1 MKPTRILG
9 LLTLVASLGLAA
21 CGGGGAGNPA
31 LPAVAPTSNVDA
43 YTGPAPATADVQ
55 AFEVNLWNNIR
66 GQNRCGQCHNATT
79 PAQMPNFARSDN
91 VNLAYAQ
98 ANTVV
103 NLAQPSTSEMVV
115 KVSGGHNCW
124 LADPSACGQILTTW
138 ISNWANAT
146 GATSA
151 TTVQLVAP
159 PVQSPGQS
167 LNFPNATVAATDYQS
182 TIYTLTSVYC
192 SKCHSSQANP
202 ATAQTPYFA
211 DPNITTAYQA
221 AIPKIDFTGC
231 VPQNSPT
238 FATTC
243 GVNSRFYQR
252 LATDMHNCWSTC
264 STDAALMLTQIQA
277 FAMDATP
284 TNLDP
289 ALVVS
294 KALTMTQGTV
304 ASGANRYDADT
315 IAKYM
320 FSEGA
325 GSTTAYDTSGIDP
338 AADLTLTGH
347 YQYDGSWGLIFLA
360 GGGKAQATVEASSKL
375 NTLIQA
381 TGEFSIE
388 AWVAPAVVAT
398 NLSDIVSYSGGDTLR
413 NFTLA
418 QTNQDYDFML
428 RMNVP
433 GATQTATSSSS
444 ITDTMELNGQP
455 QLQTPDAT
463 MALQASLQHVV
474 LTYDPING
482 RQIYV
487 NGVNQNIPDPQKGST
502 ISNWDS
508 TFALVLGSEVSSD
521 NAFQGEVKF
530 LAIHQRALSAAQ
542 VLQNFNAGVGQRYF
556 LLFNISSVPG
566 VNVPQAYMMFTVSQ
580 YDNYSYLFYQ
590 PTFISLDATAK
601 PGTIPV
607 QGMRIGINGTIPLV
621 GQAYSPL
628 NTSITAAGYTPQGE
642 VLSTVGTV
650 IGLESGPLTDQF
662 FLQFDLLGTAK
673 DVIVEAS
680 PCPAGQTTCTQA
692 LNLGPTMADVGVRS
706 FAQVNSTF
714 SQLTG
719 VPTSNSSVVTTYQSV
734 QQQLPSVNTLE
745 AYSSADQVGVAQ
757 LAVQYCNQVM
767 GSSTLQ
773 AQVFPGVT
781 FNASTFS
788 SVTATGAN
796 AAGVMQYTSSGPAAQ
811 VVADLAVLS
820 VGNGTL
826 AHQPAPS
833 TVTTELTNL
842 IGNLCAG
849 STPCSSAARVSA
861 VTVGACAAALGNA
874 DVMID

>member
-1 MKPTRILG
+1 MKATRILA
-9 LLTLVASLGLAA
+9 LLTLVASVGLSA
-21 CGGGGAGNPA
+21 CGGGGSGNSA
-31 LPAVAPTSNVDA
+31 LPVGAPTSSVDA

-91 VNLAYAQ
+91 VNLAYAE

-103 NLAQPSTSEMVV
+103 NLAQPSTSTMVV

-138 ISNWANAT
+138 ISNWASAT

-151 TTVQLVAP
+151 TTVTLVAP
-159 PVQSPGQS
+159 PVQSAGQS
-167 LNFPNATVAATDYQS
+167 LSFSSSSTAATDYGN
-182 TIYTLTSVYC
+182 TIYTLTSQYC
-192 SKCHSSQANP
+192 SKCHSSVANP
-202 ATAQTPYFA
+202 ATQQAPYFA

-243 GVNSRFYQR
+243 GTNSRFYQR
-252 LATDMHNCWSTC
+252 LLTDMHNCWSTC
-264 STDAALMLTQIQA
+264 SVDAGLMLAQIQA
-277 FAMDATP
+277 FAKDATP

-304 ASGANRYDADT
+304 AAGANRYDADT

-325 GSTTAYDTSGIDP
+325 GSTVAYDTSGIDP

-347 YQYDGSWGLIFLA
+347 YQYDGSWGVIFLA
-360 GGGKAQATVEASSKL
+360 GGGKGQATVQASSKL

-388 AWVAPAVVAT
+388 TWVAPAVVAT
-398 NLSDIVSYSGGDTLR
+398 NLSDMVSYSGGDTLR

-418 QTNQDYDFML
+418 QTNQDYDFLL
-428 RMNVP
+428 R
-433 GATQTATSSSS
+433 SSNS
-444 ITDTMELNGQP
+444 TGLNGMP

-463 MALQASLQHVV
+463 MALQATLQHVV

-502 ISNWDS
+502 ISNWDT
-508 TFALVLGSEVSSD
+508 TFALVLGSEVSGD
-521 NAFQGEVKF
+521 NAFQGEIKF
-530 LAIHQRALSAAQ
+530 LAIHQRALTAAQ
-542 VLQNFNAGVGQRYF
+542 VMQNFNAGVGQRYY
-556 LLFNISSVPG
+556 LLFNISGVPG
-566 VNVPQAYMMFTVSQ
+566 VNVSQAYMMLTVSQ

-590 PTFISLDATAK
+590 PTFISLDPTAK
-601 PGTIPV
+601 PTASIPV

-628 NTSITAAGYTPQGE
+628 NTSITAAGYTAQGE

-650 IGLESGPLTDQF
+650 IGLESGPATDQF
-662 FLQFDLLGTAK
+662 FLQFDVLGTAK
-673 DVIVEAS
+673 DVIVDAS
-680 PCPAGQTTCTQA
+680 PCPAGETSCTQA
-692 LNLGPTMADVGVRS
+692 LNLGPVMADVGVRS

-714 SQLTG
+714 AQLTG
-719 VPTSNSSVVTTYQSV
+719 VPTSNTSVVSTYQSV
-734 QQQLPSVNTLE
+734 QQQLPAVNTLE
-745 AYSSADQVGVAQ
+745 AYSSAAQVGVAQ

-767 GSSTLQ
+767 SSTTLQ
-773 AQVFPGVT
+773 AKVFPGVT
-781 FNASTFS
+781 FNASTYS
-788 SVTATGAN
+788 SVTATAPIG
-796 AAGVMQYTSSGPAAQ
+796 GVMQYTSSPPAST
-811 VVADLAVLS
+811 VVAALAALA

-826 AHQPAPS
+826 THQPAPS

-842 IGNLCAG
+842 IGNLCNSG
-849 STPCSSAARVSA
+849 TPCSTAARVSA

-874 DVMID
+874 DVLID

>member
-1 MKPTRILG
+1 MKATRILG
-9 LLTLVASLGLAA
+9 LLTLVASLALSA
-21 CGGGGAGNPA
+21 CGGGGSGNSA
-31 LPAVAPTSNVDA
+31 LPVGAPTSSVDA

-91 VNLAYAQ
+91 VNLAYAE

-151 TTVQLVAP
+151 TTVTLVAP
-159 PVQSPGQS
+159 PVQSAGQS
-167 LNFPNATVAATDYQS
+167 LNFASATTAATDYQA
-182 TIYTLTSVYC
+182 TIYTLTGVYC
-192 SKCHSSQANP
+192 SKCHSSTANP
-202 ATAQTPYFA
+202 ATQQAPYFA
-211 DPNITTAYQA
+211 DMNITTAYQA

-264 STDAALMLTQIQA
+264 SADAALMLTQIQA

-284 TNLDP
+284 TSLDP
-289 ALVVS
+289 SLVVS

-325 GSTTAYDTSGIDP
+325 GSTVAYDTSGIDP

-347 YQYDGSWGLIFLA
+347 YQYDGSWGVIFLA
-360 GGGKAQATVEASSKL
+360 GGGKAQATVQASSKL

-381 TGEFSIE
+381 SGEFSIE

-398 NLSDIVSYSGGDTLR
+398 NLSDIVSFSGGDTLR

-418 QTNQDYDFML
+418 QTNQDYDFQL
-428 RMNVP
+428 R
-433 GATQTATSSSS
+433 SSNS
-444 ITDTMELNGQP
+444 TGLNGMP

-474 LTYDPING
+474 LTYDPVNG

-487 NGVNQNIPDPQKGST
+487 NGVNQNIPDPQKGGT
-502 ISNWDS
+502 LANWDN
-508 TFALVLGSEVSSD
+508 TFALVLGSEVSGD
-521 NAFQGEVKF
+521 NAFQGEIKF
-530 LAIHQRALSAAQ
+530 LAVHQRALTAAQ
-542 VLQNFNAGVGQRYF
+542 VLQNFNAGVGQRYY
-556 LLFNISSVPG
+556 LLFNISNVPG
-566 VNVPQAYMMFTVSQ
+566 VNVAQAYMMFTVSQ

-590 PTFISLDATAK
+590 PTFISLDPTAK
-601 PGTIPV
+601 PTSIPV
-607 QGMRIGINGTIPLV
+607 QGLRIGINGTIPLV
-621 GQAYSPL
+621 GQAYIPL
-628 NTSITAAGYTPQGE
+628 NTTITAAGYTAQGE

-650 IGLESGPLTDQF
+650 IALESGPATDQF
-662 FLQFDLLGTAK
+662 FLQFDLLGTGK

-692 LNLGPTMADVGVRS
+692 LNLGPAMADVGVRT

-719 VPTSNSSVVTTYQSV
+719 VPTSNTSVVSTYQSV
-734 QQQLPSVNTLE
+734 QQQLPAVNTLE
-745 AYSSADQVGVAQ
+745 AYSSANQVGVAQ

-767 GSSTLQ
+767 SSPTLQ
-773 AQVFPGVT
+773 AKVFPGVT
-781 FNASTFS
+781 FSASTFS
-788 SVTATGAN
+788 SVTANGTD
-796 AAGVMQYTSSGPAAQ
+796 AAGNTKYTSSAPASQ
-811 VVADLAVLS
+811 VVADLAALS
-820 VGNGTL
+820 VGSGTL
-826 AHQPAPS
+826 THQPAPA
-833 TVTTELTNL
+833 TVTSELTNL
-842 IGNLCAG
+842 IGVLCTG
-849 STPCSSAARVSA
+849 STPCNSAARVSA

-874 DVMID
+874 DVLID

>member
-1 MKPTRILG
+1 MKATRILG
-9 LLTLVASLGLAA
+9 LLSLAASLALSA
-21 CGGGGAGNPA
+21 CGGGGGGDSA
-31 LPAVAPTSNVDA
+31 LPVGAPTSSVNA

-91 VNLAYAQ
+91 VNLAYAE

-103 NLAQPSTSEMVV
+103 NLAQPSTSTMVV

-151 TTVQLVAP
+151 TTVTLVAP
-159 PVQSPGQS
+159 PDQSVGQS
-167 LNFPNATVAATDYQS
+167 LSFSSATTAATDYQN

-202 ATAQTPYFA
+202 ATQQAPYFA

-231 VPQNSPT
+231 LPQNSAT

-243 GVNSRFYQR
+243 GINSRFYQR

-264 STDAALMLTQIQA
+264 SADAALMLAQIQA

-289 ALVVS
+289 SLVVS
-294 KALTMTQGTV
+294 KGLTMTQGTV

-320 FSEGA
+320 FSEGNGA
-325 GSTTAYDTSGIDP
+325 IAYDTSGIDP

-347 YQYDGSWGLIFLA
+347 YQYDGSWGVIFLA
-360 GGGKAQATVEASSKL
+360 GGGKAQATVQASSKL

-388 AWVAPAVVAT
+388 AWVTPAVVAT

-418 QTNQDYDFML
+418 QTNQDYDFQL
-428 RMNVP
+428 R
-433 GATQTATSSSS
+433 SSNS
-444 ITDTMELNGQP
+444 TGLNGMP

-463 MALQASLQHVV
+463 MALQAALQHVV

-487 NGVNQNIPDPQKGST
+487 NGVNQNIADPQKGGT
-502 ISNWDS
+502 ISNWDN
-508 TFALVLGSEVSSD
+508 TFALVLGSEVSGD
-521 NAFQGEVKF
+521 NGFQGEIKF
-530 LAIHQRALSAAQ
+530 LAIHQRALTAAQ
-542 VLQNFNAGVGQRYF
+542 VMQNFNAGVGQRYY

-566 VNVPQAYMMFTVSQ
+566 VNVPQAYMMLTVSQ
-580 YDNYSYLFYQ
+580 YDNYSYLFFQ
-590 PTFISLDATAK
+590 PTFISLDATGK
-601 PGTIPV
+601 PTTSIPV
-607 QGMRIGINGTIPLV
+607 KGMRIGINGTIPLV

-628 NTSITAAGYTPQGE
+628 NTSITAAGYTAQGE

-650 IGLESGPLTDQF
+650 IALESGPLTDQF
-662 FLQFDLLGTAK
+662 FLQFDQLGTAS
-673 DVIVEAS
+673 DVIVDAS
-680 PCPAGQTTCTQA
+680 PCPAGQTTCMQA
-692 LNLGPTMADVGVRS
+692 LNLGPVMADMGVRS

-714 SQLTG
+714 SQITG
-719 VPTSNSSVVTTYQSV
+719 IPTSNMSVVSTYQSV
-734 QQQLPSVNTLE
+734 QQQLPAINTLE
-745 AYSSADQVGVAQ
+745 AYSSAAQVGVAQ
-757 LAVQYCNQVM
+757 LAVQYCQQVM
-767 GSSTLQ
+767 STPSIQ
-773 AQVFPGVT
+773 ATVFP
-781 FNASTFS
+781 SITFS
-788 SVTATGAN
+788 SSTYSTVTASGTDGAGN
-796 AAGVMQYTSSGPAAQ
+796 TQYSASGQAAQ
-811 VVADLAVLS
+811 VIADLAALS

-826 AHQPAPS
+826 THQPATA

-842 IGNLCAG
+842 VGTLCSG
-849 STPCSSAARVSA
+849 STPCNSAARVSA

>member
-1 MKPTRILG
+1 MKATRILG

-21 CGGGGAGNPA
+21 CGGGGSGNSA
-31 LPAVAPTSNVDA
+31 LPVGAPTSSVDA

-91 VNLAYAQ
+91 VNLAYAE

-151 TTVQLVAP
+151 TTVTLVAP
-159 PVQSPGQS
+159 PVQSVGQS
-167 LNFPNATVAATDYQS
+167 LSFTSATTAATDYGN
-182 TIYTLTSVYC
+182 TIYTLTWPNC
-192 SKCHSSQANP
+192 AKCHSSTANP
-202 ATAQTPYFA
+202 ATQQAPYFA
-211 DPNITTAYQA
+211 DNNITTAYQA

-264 STDAALMLTQIQA
+264 AADAALMLTQIQA
-277 FAMDATP
+277 FAMDAQP

-289 ALVVS
+289 SLVVS

-320 FSEGA
+320 FSEGQ
-325 GSTTAYDTSGIDP
+325 GSTVAYDTSGIDP

-347 YQYDGSWGLIFLA
+347 YLYDGSWGVIFLA
-360 GGGKAQATVEASSKL
+360 GGGKAQATVQASSKL

-388 AWVAPAVVAT
+388 TWVTPAVVAT

-418 QTNQDYDFML
+418 QTNQDYDFQL
-428 RMNVP
+428 R
-433 GATQTATSSSS
+433 SSNS
-444 ITDTMELNGQP
+444 TGLNGMP

-463 MALQASLQHVV
+463 MALQAALQHVV

-487 NGVNQNIPDPQKGST
+487 NGVNQNIPDPQKGGT

-508 TFALVLGSEVSSD
+508 TFALVLGSEVSGD
-521 NAFQGEVKF
+521 NAFQGEIKF
-530 LAIHQRALSAAQ
+530 LAIHQRALTAAQ
-542 VLQNFNAGVGQRYF
+542 VMQNFNAGVGQRYY
-556 LLFNISSVPG
+556 LLFNISNVPG
-566 VNVPQAYMMFTVSQ
+566 VNVPQAYMMLTVSQ
-580 YDNYSYLFYQ
+580 YDNYSYMFYQ
-590 PTFISLDATAK
+590 PTFISLDPTAK
-601 PGTIPV
+601 PSTIPV

-628 NTSITAAGYTPQGE
+628 NTSVTAAGYTAQGE
-642 VLSTVGTV
+642 VLSNVGTV
-650 IGLESGPLTDQF
+650 IALESGPATDEF
-662 FLQFDLLGTAK
+662 FLQFDVLGTAK

-692 LNLGPTMADVGVRS
+692 LNLGPAMADVGIRT

-719 VPTSNSSVVTTYQSV
+719 VPTSNTSVVSTYQSV
-734 QQQLPSVNTLE
+734 QQQLPAVNTLE
-745 AYSSADQVGVAQ
+745 AYSSAAQVGVAQ

-767 GSSTLQ
+767 SSPTLQ
-773 AQVFPGVT
+773 AKVFPGVT
-781 FNASTFS
+781 FGATTFS
-788 SVTATGAN
+788 SVTATGKN
-796 AAGVMQYTSSGPAAQ
+796 AAGVMQYTSSAPATQ
-811 VVADLAVLS
+811 VVADLAAFS
-820 VGNGTL
+820 VGSGTL
-826 AHQPAPS
+826 THQPAPS

-842 IGNLCAG
+842 IGNLCTG
-849 STPCSSAARVSA
+849 STPCTTAQRVTD
-861 VTVGACAAALGNA
+861 VTVGLCAAALGNA

>member
-1 MKPTRILG
+1 MKATRILG
-9 LLTLVASLGLAA
+9 LLTLVASLALSA
-21 CGGGGAGNPA
+21 CGGGGAGNSA
-31 LPAVAPTSNVDA
+31 LPVGAPTSSVDA

-91 VNLAYAQ
+91 VNLAYAE

-103 NLAQPSTSEMVV
+103 NLSQPSTSTMVV

-151 TTVQLVAP
+151 TTVTLVAP
-159 PVQSPGQS
+159 PDQSVGQS
-167 LNFPNATVAATDYQS
+167 LSFSSATTAATDYGA

-202 ATAQTPYFA
+202 ATQQAPYFA

-231 VPQNSPT
+231 LPQNSAT

-264 STDAALMLTQIQA
+264 SADAALMLTQIQA

-289 ALVVS
+289 SLVVS
-294 KALTMTQGTV
+294 KGLTMTQGTV

-320 FSEGA
+320 FSEGNGA
-325 GSTTAYDTSGIDP
+325 IAYDTSGIDP

-347 YQYDGSWGLIFLA
+347 YQYDGSWGIIFLA
-360 GGGKAQATVEASSKL
+360 GGGKAQATVQASSKL

-388 AWVAPAVVAT
+388 AWVTPAVVAT

-418 QTNQDYDFML
+418 QTNQDYDFEL
-428 RMNVP
+428 R
-433 GATQTATSSSS
+433 SSNS
-444 ITDTMELNGQP
+444 TGLNGMP

-463 MALQASLQHVV
+463 MALQAALQHVV

-487 NGVNQNIPDPQKGST
+487 NGVNQNIPDPQKGGT
-502 ISNWDS
+502 ISNWDN
-508 TFALVLGSEVSSD
+508 TFALVLGSEVSGD
-521 NAFQGEVKF
+521 NGFQGEVKF
-530 LAIHQRALSAAQ
+530 LAVHQRALTAAQ
-542 VLQNFNAGVGQRYF
+542 VMQNFNAGVGQRYY
-556 LLFNISSVPG
+556 LLFNISNVPG

-590 PTFISLDATAK
+590 PTFISLDATGK
-601 PGTIPV
+601 PTTSIPV

-621 GQAYSPL
+621 GQAYTPL
-628 NTSITAAGYTPQGE
+628 NTSITAAGYTAQGE

-650 IGLESGPLTDQF
+650 IALESGPLTDQF
-662 FLQFDLLGTAK
+662 FLQFDLLGTAS
-673 DVIVEAS
+673 DVIVDAS
-680 PCPAGQTTCTQA
+680 PCPAGQTTCMQA
-692 LNLGPTMADVGVRS
+692 LNLGPVMADMGVRS

-714 SQLTG
+714 SQITG
-719 VPTSNSSVVTTYQSV
+719 IPTSNMSVVSTYQSV
-734 QQQLPSVNTLE
+734 QQQLPAINTLE

-757 LAVQYCNQVM
+757 LAVQYCQQVM
-767 GSSTLQ
+767 GTPSIQ
-773 AQVFPGVT
+773 ATVFPGI
-781 FNASTFS
+781 TFS
-788 SVTATGAN
+788 GSTYSTVTANGTD
-796 AAGVMQYTSSGPAAQ
+796 AAGNTQYTASGQAAQ
-811 VVADLAVLS
+811 VIADLAALS

-826 AHQPAPS
+826 THQPATS
-833 TVTTELTNL
+833 TVTAELTNL
-842 IGNLCAG
+842 VGTLCSG
-849 STPCSSAARVSA
+849 STACNGNATRVSS

>member
-1 MKPTRILG
+1 MKCTKVVG
-9 LLTLVASLGLAA
+9 LATLLASLALSA
-21 CGGGGAGNPA
+21 CGGGSSGNSA
-31 LPAVAPTSNVDA
+31 LPVGAPTSSVDA

-91 VNLAYAQ
+91 VNLAYAE

-146 GATSA
+146 GTTSA
-151 TTVQLVAP
+151 TSVTLVAP
-159 PVQSPGQS
+159 PDENVGQS
-167 LNFPNATVAATDYQS
+167 LNFSSDATAATAYGN

-192 SKCHSSQANP
+192 SKCHSSTANP
-202 ATAQTPYFA
+202 ATQQAPYFA
-211 DPNITTAYQA
+211 DPTLAYAYSQ

-231 VPQNSPT
+231 LPQNSAT
-238 FATTC
+238 FTTTC
-243 GVNSRFYQR
+243 GKNSRFYLR
-252 LATDMHNCWSTC
+252 LAVDQHNCWSTC
-264 STDAALMLTQIQA
+264 SADAALMLAQIQA

-289 ALVVS
+289 SLVVS
-294 KALTMTQGTV
+294 KGLTMTQGTV

-325 GSTTAYDTSGIDP
+325 GSLVAYDTSGIDP

-360 GGGKAQATVEASSKL
+360 GGGKAQATVQSSSKL

-381 TGEFSIE
+381 SGEFSVE
-388 AWVAPAVVAT
+388 AWVTPAVVAT
-398 NLSDIVSYSGGDTLR
+398 NLSNIVSYSGGDTLR

-418 QTNQDYDFML
+418 QTNQDYDFQL
-428 RMNVP
+428 R
-433 GATQTATSSSS
+433 SSNS
-444 ITDTMELNGQP
+444 TGLNGMP
-455 QLQTPDAT
+455 QVQTPDAT
-463 MALQASLQHVV
+463 MALQAALQHVV

-482 RQIYV
+482 RRIFV
-487 NGVNQNIPDPQKGST
+487 NGVNQNIPDPQKGGT
-502 ISNWDS
+502 LANWDN
-508 TFALVLGSEVSSD
+508 TFALVLGSEVSGD
-521 NAFQGEVKF
+521 NAFQGEIKF
-530 LAIHQRALSAAQ
+530 LAIHQRALTAAQ
-542 VLQNFNAGVGQRYF
+542 VMQNFNAGVGQRYY
-556 LLFNISSVPG
+556 LLFNISNVPG
-566 VNVPQAYMMFTVSQ
+566 VNVPQAYMMLTVSQ

-590 PTFISLDATAK
+590 PTFISLDPTAK
-601 PGTIPV
+601 PVSIPV
-607 QGMRIGINGTIPLV
+607 SGMRIGINGTIPLV
-621 GQAYSPL
+621 GQAYVPL
-628 NTSITAAGYTPQGE
+628 NTNITAAGYTAQGE

-662 FLQFDLLGTAK
+662 FLQFDQLGTAT
-673 DVIVEAS
+673 DVIVEAPPS
-680 PCPAGQTTCTQA
+680 AQT
-692 LNLGPTMADVGVRS
+692 LNLGPVMADMGVRS

-714 SQLTG
+714 AQLTG
-719 VPTSNSSVVTTYQSV
+719 IPTSNMSVISTYQAV

-757 LAVQYCNQVM
+757 LAVQYCQQVLATP
-767 GSSTLQ
+767 GVQ
-773 AQVFPGVT
+773 ATVFPGVT
-781 FNASTFS
+781 FSGSTFS
-788 SVTATGAN
+788 TVTASGTD
-796 AAGVMQYTSSGPAAQ
+796 AAGNTQYTASGQAAT
-811 VVADLAVLS
+811 VIADLAALS

-826 AHQPAPS
+826 THQPATA

-842 IGNLCAG
+842 VGTLCSSTACNGNL
-849 STPCSSAARVSA
+849 TRVNA

>member
-1 MKPTRILG
+1 MKATRILG
-9 LLTLVASLGLAA
+9 LLTLVASLALAA
-21 CGGGGAGNPA
+21 CGGGGAGNSA
-31 LPAVAPTSNVDA
+31 LPVGAPTSSVDA

-91 VNLAYAQ
+91 VNLAYAE

-103 NLAQPSTSEMVV
+103 NLAQPSTSTMVV

-151 TTVQLVAP
+151 TTVTLVAP
-159 PVQSPGQS
+159 PDQSVGQS
-167 LNFPNATVAATDYQS
+167 LSFSSATTAATDYGN

-202 ATAQTPYFA
+202 ATQQAPYFA

-231 VPQNSPT
+231 LPQNSAT

-243 GVNSRFYQR
+243 GINSRFYQR
-252 LATDMHNCWSTC
+252 LQTDMHNCWSTC
-264 STDAALMLTQIQA
+264 SADAALMLTQIQA

-289 ALVVS
+289 SLVVS
-294 KALTMTQGTV
+294 KGLTMTQGTV

-320 FSEGA
+320 FSEGNGA
-325 GSTTAYDTSGIDP
+325 IAYDTSGIDP

-347 YQYDGSWGLIFLA
+347 YQYDGSWGVIFLA
-360 GGGKAQATVEASSKL
+360 GGGKAQATVQASSKL

-388 AWVAPAVVAT
+388 AWVTPAVVAT

-418 QTNQDYDFML
+418 QTNQDYDFQL
-428 RMNVP
+428 R
-433 GATQTATSSSS
+433 SSNS
-444 ITDTMELNGQP
+444 TGLNGMP
-455 QLQTPDAT
+455 QTQTPDAT
-463 MALQASLQHVV
+463 MALQAALQHVV

-482 RQIYV
+482 RQIFV
-487 NGVNQNIPDPQKGST
+487 NGVNQNIADPQKGGT

-508 TFALVLGSEVSSD
+508 TFALVLGSEVSGD

-530 LAIHQRALSAAQ
+530 LAIHQRALTAAQ
-542 VLQNFNAGVGQRYF
+542 VMQNFNAGVGQRYY
-556 LLFNISSVPG
+556 LLFNISNVPG
-566 VNVPQAYMMFTVSQ
+566 VNVSQAYMMMTVSQ

-590 PTFISLDATAK
+590 PTFISLNATAK
-601 PGTIPV
+601 PTASIPV
-607 QGMRIGINGTIPLV
+607 KGMRIGINGTIPLV
-621 GQAYSPL
+621 GQAYTPL
-628 NTSITAAGYTPQGE
+628 NTSVTAAGYTAQGE
-642 VLSTVGTV
+642 VLSSVGTV
-650 IGLESGPLTDQF
+650 IALESGPLTDQF
-662 FLQFDLLGTAK
+662 FLQFDQLGTAS
-673 DVIVEAS
+673 DVIVDAS
-680 PCPAGQTTCTQA
+680 PCPVGQTTCMQA
-692 LNLGPTMADVGVRS
+692 LNLGPVAADMGVRS

-719 VPTSNSSVVTTYQSV
+719 IPTSNTSVVSIYQAV
-734 QQQLPSVNTLE
+734 QQQLPAINTLE
-745 AYSSADQVGVAQ
+745 SYSSAAQVGVAQ
-757 LAVQYCNQVM
+757 LAVQYCQEVVAAPSM
-767 GSSTLQ
+767 
-773 AQVFPGVT
+773 VFPGVT
-781 FNASTFS
+781 FSASTYSGVTPTTANS
-788 SVTATGAN
+788 S
-796 AAGVMQYTSSGPAAQ
+796 GVMQYTASGAA
-811 VVADLAVLS
+811 VTVINDLAALA
-820 VGNGTL
+820 VGNGSLT
-826 AHQPAPS
+826 HQPALS

-842 IGNLCAG
+842 VGNLC
-849 STPCSSAARVSA
+849 SSSACNSTARVSA

-874 DVMID
+874 DVLID

>member
-1 MKPTRILG
+1 MKATRILG
-9 LLTLVASLGLAA
+9 LLTLAASLALAA
-21 CGGGGAGNPA
+21 CGGGGAGNSA
-31 LPAVAPTSNVDA
+31 LPVGAPTSSVDA

-91 VNLAYAQ
+91 VNLAYAE

-103 NLAQPSTSEMVV
+103 NLAQPSTSTMVV

-151 TTVQLVAP
+151 TTVTLVAP
-159 PVQSPGQS
+159 PDQSVGQS
-167 LNFPNATVAATDYQS
+167 LSFSSATTAATDYQN

-202 ATAQTPYFA
+202 ATQQAPYFA

-231 VPQNSPT
+231 LPQNSAT

-243 GVNSRFYQR
+243 GINSRFYQR

-264 STDAALMLTQIQA
+264 SADAALMLAQIQA

-289 ALVVS
+289 SLVVS
-294 KALTMTQGTV
+294 KGLTLTQGTV

-320 FSEGA
+320 FSEGNGA
-325 GSTTAYDTSGIDP
+325 TAYDTSGIDP

-347 YQYDGSWGLIFLA
+347 YQYDGSWGVIFLA
-360 GGGKAQATVEASSKL
+360 GGGKAQATVQASSKL

-388 AWVAPAVVAT
+388 AWVTPAVVAT

-418 QTNQDYDFML
+418 QTNQDYDFQL
-428 RMNVP
+428 R
-433 GATQTATSSSS
+433 SSNS
-444 ITDTMELNGQP
+444 TGLNGMP

-463 MALQASLQHVV
+463 MALQAALQHVV

-487 NGVNQNIPDPQKGST
+487 NGVNQNIADPQKGGT
-502 ISNWDS
+502 ISNWDN
-508 TFALVLGSEVSSD
+508 TFALVLGSEVSGD
-521 NAFQGEVKF
+521 NGFQGEIKF
-530 LAIHQRALSAAQ
+530 LAIHQRALTAAQ
-542 VLQNFNAGVGQRYF
+542 VMQNFNAGVGQRYY

-566 VNVPQAYMMFTVSQ
+566 VNVPQAYMMLTVSQ
-580 YDNYSYLFYQ
+580 YDNYSYLFFQ
-590 PTFISLDATAK
+590 PTFISLDATGK
-601 PGTIPV
+601 PTTSIPV
-607 QGMRIGINGTIPLV
+607 KGMRIGINGTIPLV

-628 NTSITAAGYTPQGE
+628 NTSITAAGYTAQGE

-650 IGLESGPLTDQF
+650 IALESGPLTDQF
-662 FLQFDLLGTAK
+662 FLQFDQLGTAS
-673 DVIVEAS
+673 DVIVDAS
-680 PCPAGQTTCTQA
+680 PCPAGQTTCMQA
-692 LNLGPTMADVGVRS
+692 LNLGPVMADMGVRS

-714 SQLTG
+714 SQITG
-719 VPTSNSSVVTTYQSV
+719 IPTSNMSVVSTYQSV
-734 QQQLPSVNTLE
+734 QQQLPAINTLE
-745 AYSSADQVGVAQ
+745 AYSSAAQVGVAQ
-757 LAVQYCNQVM
+757 LAVQYCQQVM
-767 GSSTLQ
+767 ATPAIQ
-773 AQVFPGVT
+773 ATVFP
-781 FNASTFS
+781 SITFS
-788 SVTATGAN
+788 GSTYSTVTASGTDGAGN
-796 AAGVMQYTSSGPAAQ
+796 TQYSASGQAAQ
-811 VVADLAVLS
+811 VIADLAALS

-826 AHQPAPS
+826 THQPATA

-842 IGNLCAG
+842 VGTLCSG
-849 STPCSSAARVSA
+849 STPCNSAARVSA

>member
-21 CGGGGAGNPA
+21 CGGGGAAVTATPT
-31 LPAVAPTSNVDA
+31 VAPTSNVDA

-103 NLAQPSTSEMVV
+103 NLQQPSTSTMVV

-124 LADPSACGQILTTW
+124 LADPNACGQILTTW

-146 GATSA
+146 GAASA
-151 TTVQLVAP
+151 TTVSLVAP
-159 PVQSPGQS
+159 PVESVGQS
-167 LNFPNATVAATDYQS
+167 LNFSSATVAANDYGS
-182 TIYTLTSVYC
+182 TIYTLTRVYC
-192 SKCHSSQANP
+192 SKCHSSTANP
-202 ATAQTPYFA
+202 ATQQTPYFA

-238 FATTC
+238 FAQTC

-252 LATDMHNCWSTC
+252 LITDMHNCWSNCT
-264 STDAALMLTQIQA
+264 TDAALMLAQIQA
-277 FAMDATP
+277 FALDATP

-289 ALVVS
+289 NLVVS
-294 KALTMTQGTV
+294 NAVSLTQGTV

-315 IAKYM
+315 VAKYM

-325 GSTTAYDTSGIDP
+325 GSTIAYDTSGIDP

-347 YQYDGSWGLIFLA
+347 YQFDGSWGLIFLA
-360 GGGKAQATVEASSKL
+360 GGGKAQATVGSSSKL
-375 NTLIQA
+375 NTLLQA

-398 NLSDIVSYSGGDTLR
+398 NLSDMVSYSGGDTLR

-428 RMNVP
+428 RMNLP
-433 GATQTATSSSS
+433 SSSS
-444 ITDTMELNGQP
+444 SSTSSQAMELNGQP

-463 MALQASLQHVV
+463 MALQAALQHVV

-508 TFALVLGSEVSSD
+508 TFALVLGSEVSGD
-521 NAFQGEVKF
+521 NAFQGEIKF
-530 LAIHQRALSAAQ
+530 LAIHSRALSAAQ
-542 VLQNFNAGVGQRYF
+542 VLQNFNAGVGQRYY
-556 LLFNISSVPG
+556 LLFNITNVPG

-601 PGTIPV
+601 PATIPV

-621 GQAYSPL
+621 GQAYIPL

-650 IGLESGPLTDQF
+650 IALESGPATDQF

-680 PCPAGQTTCTQA
+680 PCPVGQTTCSQA

-706 FAQVNSTF
+706 FAQINSTY

-719 VPTSNSSVVTTYQSV
+719 VPTTNASVVTTYQSV
-734 QQQLPSVNTLE
+734 QQQLPAVNTLE

-757 LAVQYCNQVM
+757 IAVQYCNQVM
-767 GSSTLQ
+767 STPALQTQIFGSVAFNGSLFQTQ
-773 AQVFPGVT
+773 AGI
-781 FNASTFS
+781 N
-788 SVTATGAN
+788 SVTGPLAT
-796 AAGVMQYTSSGPAAQ
+796 
-811 VVADLAVLS
+811 LAVGSGSL
-820 VGNGTL
+820 T
-826 AHQPAPS
+826 HQPAAA
-833 TVTTELTNL
+833 TVTTELSNL
-842 IGNLCAG
+842 IGVLCTG
-849 STPCSSAARVSA
+849 STSCNGNAARVSA
-861 VTVGACAAALGNA
+861 VTVAACAAALGNA
-874 DVMID
+874 DVLIN

>member
-1 MKPTRILG
+1 MKATRILA
-9 LLTLVASLGLAA
+9 LLTLVASVGLSA
-21 CGGGGAGNPA
+21 CGGGGSGNSA
-31 LPAVAPTSNVDA
+31 LPVGAPTSSVDA

-79 PAQMPNFARSDN
+79 PAQMPNFARGDN
-91 VNLAYAQ
+91 VNLAYAE

-103 NLAQPSTSEMVV
+103 NLASPSTSTMVV

-151 TTVQLVAP
+151 TTVTLVAP
-159 PVQSPGQS
+159 PVQSAGQS
-167 LNFPNATVAATDYQS
+167 LSFSSSATAATDYGN
-182 TIYTLTSVYC
+182 TIYTLTSQYC
-192 SKCHSSQANP
+192 SKCHSSVANP
-202 ATAQTPYFA
+202 ATQQAPYFA

-243 GVNSRFYQR
+243 GTNSRFYQR
-252 LATDMHNCWSTC
+252 LFTDMHNCWSTC
-264 STDAALMLTQIQA
+264 SADAALMLAQIQA

-304 ASGANRYDADT
+304 AAGANRYDADT

-325 GSTTAYDTSGIDP
+325 GSTVAYDTSGIDP

-347 YQYDGSWGLIFLA
+347 YQYDGSWGVIFLA
-360 GGGKAQATVEASSKL
+360 GGGKGQATVQASSKL

-388 AWVAPAVVAT
+388 TWVAPAVVAT
-398 NLSDIVSYSGGDTLR
+398 NLSDMVSYSGGDTLR

-418 QTNQDYDFML
+418 QTNQDYDFLL
-428 RMNVP
+428 R
-433 GATQTATSSSS
+433 SSNS
-444 ITDTMELNGQP
+444 TGLNGMP

-463 MALQASLQHVV
+463 MALQATLQHVV

-487 NGVNQNIPDPQKGST
+487 NGVNQNIPDPQKGGT
-502 ISNWDS
+502 ISNWDT
-508 TFALVLGSEVSSD
+508 TFALVLGSEVSGD
-521 NAFQGEVKF
+521 DAFQGEIKF
-530 LAIHQRALSAAQ
+530 LAIHQRALTAAQ
-542 VLQNFNAGVGQRYF
+542 VMQNFNAGVGQRYY
-556 LLFNISSVPG
+556 LLFNISNVPG
-566 VNVPQAYMMFTVSQ
+566 VNVAQAYIMLTVSQ

-601 PGTIPV
+601 PATSIPV

-628 NTSITAAGYTPQGE
+628 NTSITAAGYTAQGE

-650 IGLESGPLTDQF
+650 IGLESGPATDQF
-662 FLQFDLLGTAK
+662 FLQFDVLGTAK
-673 DVIVEAS
+673 DVIVDAS

-692 LNLGPTMADVGVRS
+692 LNLGPVMADVGVRS

-714 SQLTG
+714 AQLTG
-719 VPTSNSSVVTTYQSV
+719 VPTSNTSVVSTYQSV
-734 QQQLPSVNTLE
+734 QQQLPAVNTLE
-745 AYSSADQVGVAQ
+745 AYSSAAQVGVAQ

-767 GSSTLQ
+767 SSTTLQ
-773 AQVFPGVT
+773 AKVFPGVT
-781 FNASTFS
+781 FGASTYS
-788 SVTATGAN
+788 SVTATAPIN
-796 AAGVMQYTSSGPAAQ
+796 GVMQYTSSAPAST
-811 VVADLAVLS
+811 VVADLATLA
-820 VGNGTL
+820 VGSGTL
-826 AHQPAPS
+826 THQPAPS

-842 IGNLCAG
+842 IGNLCSG
-849 STPCSSAARVSA
+849 STPCTSAARVSA
-861 VTVGACAAALGNA
+861 VTVGVCAAALGNA
-874 DVMID
+874 DVLIN

>member
-1 MKPTRILG
+1 MKATRILA
-9 LLTLVASLGLAA
+9 LLTLVASVGLSA
-21 CGGGGAGNPA
+21 CGGGGSGNSA
-31 LPAVAPTSNVDA
+31 LPVGAPTSSVDA

-55 AFEVNLWNNIR
+55 AFQVNLWNNIR

-91 VNLAYAQ
+91 VNLAYAE

-103 NLAQPSTSEMVV
+103 NLAQPSTSTMVV

-151 TTVQLVAP
+151 TTVTLVAP
-159 PVQSPGQS
+159 PVQSAGQS
-167 LNFPNATVAATDYQS
+167 LSFSSATTAATDYGN
-182 TIYTLTSVYC
+182 TIYTLTGQYC
-192 SKCHSSQANP
+192 VKCHSSTANP
-202 ATAQTPYFA
+202 ATQQAPYFA
-211 DPNITTAYQA
+211 DGNITTAYQA

-238 FATTC
+238 FAKTC
-243 GVNSRFYQR
+243 GTNSRFYQR
-252 LATDMHNCWSTC
+252 LFTDMHNCWSTC
-264 STDAALMLTQIQA
+264 SADAALMLTQIQA

-289 ALVVS
+289 SLVVS

-325 GSTTAYDTSGIDP
+325 GSTVAYDTSGIDP

-347 YQYDGSWGLIFLA
+347 YQYDGSWGVIFLA
-360 GGGKAQATVEASSKL
+360 GGGKGQATVQASSKL

-398 NLSDIVSYSGGDTLR
+398 KLSNIVSYSGGDTLR

-418 QTNQDYDFML
+418 QTNQDYDFEL
-428 RMNVP
+428 R
-433 GATQTATSSSS
+433 SSNS
-444 ITDTMELNGQP
+444 TGLNGMP

-463 MALQASLQHVV
+463 MVLQATLQHVV

-487 NGVNQNIPDPQKGST
+487 NGVNQNIPDPQKGGT
-502 ISNWDS
+502 LSNWDT
-508 TFALVLGSEVSSD
+508 TFALVLGSEVSGD
-521 NAFQGEVKF
+521 DAFQGEIKF
-530 LAIHQRALSAAQ
+530 LAIHQRALTAAQ
-542 VLQNFNAGVGQRYF
+542 VMQNFNAGVGQRYY
-556 LLFNISSVPG
+556 LLFNITNVPG
-566 VNVPQAYMMFTVSQ
+566 VNVAQAYMMLTVSQ

-590 PTFISLDATAK
+590 PTFISLDPTAK
-601 PGTIPV
+601 PTTSIPV

-628 NTSITAAGYTPQGE
+628 NTSITAAGYTTAGE

-650 IGLESGPLTDQF
+650 IGLESGPATDQF
-662 FLQFDLLGTAK
+662 FLQFDVLGTAK
-673 DVIVEAS
+673 DVIVDAS
-680 PCPAGQTTCTQA
+680 PCGTQPTCTQA
-692 LNLGPTMADVGVRS
+692 LNLGPVMADVGVRS

-714 SQLTG
+714 AQLTG
-719 VPTSNSSVVTTYQSV
+719 VPTSNTSVVSTYQSV
-734 QQQLPSVNTLE
+734 QQQLPAVNTLE
-745 AYSSADQVGVAQ
+745 AYSSAAQVGIAQ

-767 GSSTLQ
+767 SSTTLQ
-773 AQVFPGVT
+773 AKVFPGVT
-781 FNASTFS
+781 FNGSTYS
-788 SVTATGAN
+788 SVTATAPN
-796 AAGVMQYTSSGPAAQ
+796 PAGVMQYTSSGTAVQ
-811 VVADLAVLS
+811 VVQDLAALA
-820 VGNGTL
+820 VGTGLT
-826 AHQPAPS
+826 HQPAPS

-842 IGNLCAG
+842 IGNLCTGA
-849 STPCSSAARVSA
+849 TPCSGNAARVSA
-861 VTVGACAAALGNA
+861 VTVGVCAAALGNA
-874 DVMID
+874 DVLID